1 MKRSSSREKKSREK
15 VYTIKFHITSQISPK
30 HPALFTSAPGFSL
43 SLSLSLLSSFRITAR
58 AMMSFARGCSSMSSP
73 SFSSSFVDSSSS
85 SSHVSSRRTRGT
97 RRLKGGVLVPSFS
110 DAKAK
115 DDKEEESEN
124 KMVVS
129 ITGATGFVGTKL
141 VESLLKDGHEVR
153 VLTRSI
159 KQAKKKLKPETLPKG
174 TLLLIEPTKW
184 PLGIK
189 GSTHVVNLAG
199 EPISTR
205 WDENVKKEIMNSRVK
220 ATEAV
225 VSAIA
230 NVKEESKRP
239 KVLVTASA
247 IGYYGTSDEET
258 FDESSNSGKDY
269 LSSVCRAWEK
279 AAKKAEEMTNGETRV
294 VFVRL
299 GIVLDRDGGALGKM
313 LPTFQLFMGG
323 PIGDGGQWFS
333 WIHRKDAVKIIR
345 ESLVNEELKGAINAT
360 APFPV
365 KMRDLTNSLGKELG
379 RPSWMPVPDFALQ
392 ALLGEGS
399 SLVLQGQKVLPK
411 ELLREGYRFEYETIT
426 DALNEIVN
434 E

>member
-1 MKRSSSREKKSREK
+1 MENIRANRELLSKTRQNFTQARTRARTQSSRRNIVRENMLANASSSAAYNCTTTTYRPR
-15 VYTIKFHITSQISPK
+15 
-30 HPALFTSAPGFSL
+30 
-43 SLSLSLLSSFRITAR
+43 
-58 AMMSFARGCSSMSSP
+58 SMSSAFA
-73 SFSSSFVDSSSS
+73 STSSSS
-85 SSHVSSRRTRGT
+85 SSSAAALLRRGRSHHRGGRTTTTTTTKTAIIASSSSTT
-97 RRLKGGVLVPSFS
+97 DEAS
-110 DAKAK
+110 
-115 DDKEEESEN
+115 

-141 VESLLKDGHEVR
+141 VESLLRDGHEVR

-225 VSAIA
+225 VDAIA
-230 NVKEESKRP
+230 NVKDESKRP

-258 FDESSNSGKDY
+258 FDESSSSGSDY

-411 ELLREGYRFEYETIT
+411 ELLREGYRFEYETIS

>member
-1 MKRSSSREKKSREK
+1 MMMRSAASPRATTNDDAKNVVDEEKAPSSSLGEEE
-15 VYTIKFHITSQISPK
+15 V
-30 HPALFTSAPGFSL
+30 
-43 SLSLSLLSSFRITAR
+43 
-58 AMMSFARGCSSMSSP
+58 
-73 SFSSSFVDSSSS
+73 
-85 SSHVSSRRTRGT
+85 T
-97 RRLKGGVLVPSFS
+97 RRRSK
-110 DAKAK
+110 
-115 DDKEEESEN
+115 

-129 ITGATGFVGTKL
+129 VTGATGFVGTKL
-141 VESLLKDGHEVR
+141 VESLLRDGHEVR

-159 KQAKKKLKPETLPKG
+159 KRAKRKLKPETLPKG

-205 WDENVKKEIMNSRVK
+205 WDENVKKDIMNSRVQT
-220 ATEAV
+220 TEAI

-258 FDESSNSGKDY
+258 FDESSGSGSDY

-279 AAKKAEEMTNGETRV
+279 AAKKAGEKTNGETRV

-333 WIHRKDAVKIIR
+333 WIHRKDAVRIIK

-360 APFPV
+360 APHPV

-379 RPSWMPVPDFALQ
+379 RPNWMPVPDFALQ

-411 ELLREGYRFEYETIT
+411 ELLREGYRFEYETIS

>member
-1 MKRSSSREKKSREK
+1 MENIRANRELLSKTRQNFTQARTRARTQSSRRNIVRENMLANASSSAAYNCTTTTYRPR
-15 VYTIKFHITSQISPK
+15 
-30 HPALFTSAPGFSL
+30 
-43 SLSLSLLSSFRITAR
+43 
-58 AMMSFARGCSSMSSP
+58 SMSSAFA
-73 SFSSSFVDSSSS
+73 STSSSS
-85 SSHVSSRRTRGT
+85 SSSSSAAALLRRGRSHHRGGRT
-97 RRLKGGVLVPSFS
+97 TTTTKTAIIASS
-110 DAKAK
+110 SSTTDEA
-115 DDKEEESEN
+115 S

-141 VESLLKDGHEVR
+141 VESLLRDGHEVR

-225 VSAIA
+225 VDAIA
-230 NVKEESKRP
+230 NVKDESKRP

-258 FDESSNSGKDY
+258 FDESSSSGSDY

-411 ELLREGYRFEYETIT
+411 ELLREGYRFEYETIS

>member
-1 MKRSSSREKKSREK
+1 
-15 VYTIKFHITSQISPK
+15 
-30 HPALFTSAPGFSL
+30 
-43 SLSLSLLSSFRITAR
+43 
-58 AMMSFARGCSSMSSP
+58 
-73 SFSSSFVDSSSS
+73 
-85 SSHVSSRRTRGT
+85 
-97 RRLKGGVLVPSFS
+97 
-110 DAKAK
+110 
-115 DDKEEESEN
+115 
-124 KMVVS
+124 MVVS

-141 VESLLKDGHEVR
+141 VESLLRDGHEVR

-225 VSAIA
+225 VDAIA
-230 NVKEESKRP
+230 NVKDESKRP

-258 FDESSNSGKDY
+258 FDESSTSGSDY

-279 AAKKAEEMTNGETRV
+279 AAKKVEEMTNGETRV

-411 ELLREGYRFEYETIT
+411 ELLREGYRFEYETIS

>member
-1 MKRSSSREKKSREK
+1 M
-15 VYTIKFHITSQISPK
+15 
-30 HPALFTSAPGFSL
+30 
-43 SLSLSLLSSFRITAR
+43 
-58 AMMSFARGCSSMSSP
+58 
-73 SFSSSFVDSSSS
+73 
-85 SSHVSSRRTRGT
+85 
-97 RRLKGGVLVPSFS
+97 
-110 DAKAK
+110 
-115 DDKEEESEN
+115 
-124 KMVVS
+124 
-129 ITGATGFVGTKL
+129 
-141 VESLLKDGHEVR
+141 
-153 VLTRSI
+153 
-159 KQAKKKLKPETLPKG
+159 
-174 TLLLIEPTKW
+174 
-184 PLGIK
+184 
-189 GSTHVVNLAG
+189 
-199 EPISTR
+199 
-205 WDENVKKEIMNSRVK
+205 KKEIMNSRVK

-360 APFPV
+360 APFPI

>member
-1 MKRSSSREKKSREK
+1 MLSGSSLR
-15 VYTIKFHITSQISPK
+15 VSPMRGG
-30 HPALFTSAPGFSL
+30 ACLSNRRTMSSTSASTSHSTTTNQKVIFFPERHRHHRRRRRRMRPAASPRANAKKGDVDEEKPP
-43 SLSLSLLSSFRITAR
+43 RETTA
-58 AMMSFARGCSSMSSP
+58 S
-73 SFSSSFVDSSSS
+73 
-85 SSHVSSRRTRGT
+85 
-97 RRLKGGVLVPSFS
+97 K
-110 DAKAK
+110 
-115 DDKEEESEN
+115 

-129 ITGATGFVGTKL
+129 VTGATGFVGTKL
-141 VESLLKDGHEVR
+141 VESLLRDGHEVR

-159 KQAKKKLKPETLPKG
+159 KRAKRKLKPETLPKG

-205 WDENVKKEIMNSRVK
+205 WDENVKKDIMNSRVK
-220 ATEAV
+220 TTEAI

-247 IGYYGTSDEET
+247 IGYYGTSDDET
-258 FDESSNSGKDY
+258 FDESSGSGSDY

-279 AAKKAEEMTNGETRV
+279 AAKKAEEKTNGETRV

-333 WIHRKDAVKIIR
+333 WIHRKDAVRIIK

-360 APFPV
+360 APYPV

-379 RPSWMPVPDFALQ
+379 RPNWMPVPDFALQ

-411 ELLREGYRFEYETIT
+411 ELLREGYRFEYETIS